1 MTPTLSD
8 HEQIDRTSVAG
19 VLAAGLSG
27 QVGRGFAEAVGNDVT
42 DSFAVTAVVRRRA
55 RSNLEQRGGMMT
67 QVVGDV
73 AAEFWTFDDIALD
86 ALGEI
91 DVVVNLAGIVDWT
104 ASQADMDRV
113 NYLGAMNG
121 LALARRLSERL
132 GRAVPYLYA
141 STAYVAGTM
150 SGSIPED
157 LHAPHEERTPYELSK
172 WFAEHH
178 LIREAAKD
186 DFPVLISRIG
196 GVIGSSTTRSTTRWS
211 SLYQLVAPL
220 SRGQLRVL
228 PIRPGARVDILPRD
242 VIGEGLVRLLSEGVR
257 TGFDGW
263 RGGAIVHLCAGEYAP
278 TLEALFTVLQSKDI
292 HHRYEPPRL
301 LRTPDRTL
309 RMAENVGLKYA
320 RWSRE
325 VGNRLYGLRYV
336 SVDRIF
342 ERSRML
348 KLTDG
353 WWPTT
358 SMEEIVDIAFDL
370 GHTEM
375 PDGCPQ
381 LPMGRFA

>member
-1 MTPTLSD
+1 MTLSFSEP
-8 HEQIDRTSVAG
+8 EQIEETSVTK

-27 QVGRGFAEAVGNDVT
+27 QVGRGFAEAVGNAVT
-42 DSFAVTAVVRRRA
+42 DPFAVTAVVRRRA
-55 RSNLEQRGGMMT
+55 RSNLEQRGGMIT

-73 AAEFWTFDDIALD
+73 AAKLWTFDDTNLE

-91 DVVVNLAGIVDWT
+91 DVVVNVAGIVDWT
-104 ASQADMDRV
+104 ASHADMDRV
-113 NYLGAMNG
+113 NYLGAING

-132 GRAVPYLYA
+132 GRTVPYLYA

-150 SGSIPED
+150 SGNIPED
-157 LHAPHEERTPYELSK
+157 LHPPHEDRTPYELSK
-172 WFAEHH
+172 WFAEYH
-178 LIREAAKD
+178 LMNEAAKD
-186 DFPVLISRIG
+186 GYPVLISRIG
-196 GVIGSSTTRSTTRWS
+196 GVIGSSSTRSTTRWS

-228 PIRPGARVDILPRD
+228 PVRPAARVDILPRD
-242 VIGEGLVRLLSEGVR
+242 VIGEGLVRLLSDGAQ
-257 TGFDGW
+257 TGFDRW

-292 HHRYEPPRL
+292 HHRYVPPRL
-301 LRTPDRTL
+301 LCMPERTL
-309 RMAENVGLKYA
+309 RTAENVGLKYA

-325 VGNRLYGLRYV
+325 IGNRLYGLRYV

-342 ERSRML
+342 ERSRL
-348 KLTDG
+348 WELTNG

-375 PDGCPQ
+375 PDSCPE